1 MFARLDGD
9 RRDAR
14 LLDRLGR
21 LDLAAVSFS
30 ALHFDDGENE
40 CVVLGER
47 LIVTVMSTR
56 KNKKRDQCQMKKQK
70 KEDEETNFFMFVIDL
85 ILKRRCFQSRRCEK

>member
-21 LDLAAVSFS
+21 LDLAAVSIS
-30 ALHFDDGENE
+30 ALHFDEGENE
-40 CVVLGER
+40 YMLFQEKAGCRGNVDEEKQEG
-47 LIVTVMSTR
+47 
-56 KNKKRDQCQMKKQK
+56 DQCRMKKQK
-70 KEDEETNFFMFVIDL
+70 KENEETNFTVFVID
-85 ILKRRCFQSRRCEK
+85 